1 MKLAELTAGID
12 RLTVNG
18 DPDIEI
24 TGICYDSRRVVA
36 GSLFC
41 ALRGEH
47 FDGHRFIPEAIA
59 AGAVA
64 VLCEDAGTCTGVA
77 VLTADDPR
85 AAMAELAARFH
96 GCPTE
101 SMLVAGITG
110 TNGKT
115 TVSYLLESLLAR
127 AGKHVAVIGTV
138 AYRFGPDVRPAPNTT
153 PESVD
158 LQQLAAGFRQQG
170 CSALVMEVSSH
181 ALAQQRVAG
190 VAFDVGLFTNLT
202 PEHLDYHRE
211 MESYFAAKRLLFDR
225 KSGAKQAVINIDDP
239 WGLRLA
245 QERPDAITCGQDQE
259 AVVRIVE
266 AELGVAGIRAVLESP
281 VGRIEI
287 DSPLLGRFNL
297 ANLCCAAA
305 TGVALGL
312 DPQLIAEGLGAVATV
327 PGRLE
332 AIDHPGGARV
342 LVDYAHTGDALEK
355 ALEAMRDLKPRRLL
369 ALFGCG
375 GDRDRSKRPKMG
387 EVAARIADLVVVTSD
402 NPRSEDPQAIIT
414 EILPGVEAAGAVKL
428 DRPAFAPAGQTG
440 YLVEPDRR
448 RAIET
453 AVALLEEGD
462 LLLVAGKGHEDY
474 QIIGSERLHFDDRE
488 EVRRAIALTVEN
500 R

>member
-1 MKLAELTAGID
+1 MKLADLTAGIEALD
-12 RLTVNG
+12 VVG
-18 DPDIEI
+18 DGNLEI
-24 TGICYDSRRVVA
+24 TGISYDSRNVA
-36 GSLFC
+36 PGHLFC
-41 ALRGEH
+41 ALRGER
-47 FDGHRFIPEAIA
+47 FDGNRFVDDAIA
-59 AGAVA
+59 AGAVGILTEEPGDCGAAA
-64 VLCEDAGTCTGVA
+64 VLRSDN
-77 VLTADDPR
+77 PR
-85 AAMAELAARFH
+85 AAMAELAARFY
-96 GCPTE
+96 GRPTE

-115 TVSYLLESLLAR
+115 TVSYLLESLLSR
-127 AGKHVAVIGTV
+127 AGKHVAVVGTV
-138 AYRFGPDVRPAPNTT
+138 AYRFGSDVRPAPNTT

-158 LQQLAAGFRQQG
+158 LQQLAADFHGRG
-170 CSALVMEVSSH
+170 ADALVMEVSSH

-202 PEHLDYHRE
+202 PEHLDYHRD
-211 MESYFAAKRLLFDR
+211 MESYFAAKRLLFDARTGAR
-225 KSGAKQAVINIDDP
+225 KAVINIDDP

-245 QERPDAITCGQDQE
+245 LERPDALTCGQDPE
-259 AVVRIVE
+259 ARVRIVE

-281 VGRIEI
+281 VGRIEL

-305 TGVALGL
+305 AGVALGL
-312 DPQLIAEGLGAVATV
+312 PADLIAEGVGAVERV

-332 AIDHPGGARV
+332 AIDHPGGARI

-355 ALEAMRDLKPRRLL
+355 ALEAMRDLRPRRLV

-387 EVAARIADLVVVTSD
+387 EVAGRLADLTVVTSD
-402 NPRSEDPQAIIT
+402 NPRSEDPQAIIND
-414 EILPGVEAAGAVKL
+414 ILPGVEATGAVRL
-428 DRPAFAPAGQTG
+428 DRAAFPPAGQRG

-448 RAIET
+448 RAIEL
-453 AVALLEEGD
+453 AVSLLQEGD

-474 QIIGSERLHFDDRE
+474 QIIGDRRIHFDDRE
-488 EVRRAIALTVEN
+488 EVRRAMAMTGEH